1 MSHIVEVG
9 TPVRL
14 SKSAIFQCNNA
25 LGFLTERR
33 EFWSQQKPE
42 YPKEIDLK
50 LLERSPLSLEGLLPS
65 LIAKQRS
72 RQLCSEKEGPDPLT
86 QEIENKEEKD

>member
-1 MSHIVEVG
+1 MLHIVEVFK
-9 TPVRL
+9 PVRL

>member
-1 MSHIVEVG
+1 MSHIFEVLR

-50 LLERSPLSLEGLLPS
+50 LLERTPLSLEGLLPS

-72 RQLCSEKEGPDPLT
+72 QLCSEKGGPDPLT
-86 QEIENKEEKD
+86 QEIENKEEN